1 MMNLP
6 ALLMDFGP
14 PAVSI
19 LILHY
24 KLAPYPKAF
33 PNSINQ
39 KREVIETLVLWTFMV
54 SVVTAFMFSLTISQ
68 LQNPTPALVAQ
79 RIILGVF
86 PELIVPLVYVRY
98 VKKWTW
104 DDLGFTTPKAP
115 RVTAYALVYLAIGGL
130 IPFLS
135 NRAPLSVSELVLSLY
150 QPAFIEEF
158 FFRSILQGKLERA
171 LGQNKG
177 WFYGGI
183 LFGLAHAP
191 MDFFGPYWFGVE
203 GNVLA
208 AFLLLI
214 KQIMYGWVYGII
226 FMKTRSIVPTFIG
239 HYFVDW
245 RLGSIIKRLL

>member
-1 MMNLP
+1 
-6 ALLMDFGP
+6 
-14 PAVSI
+14 
-19 LILHY
+19 
-24 KLAPYPKAF
+24 
-33 PNSINQ
+33 
-39 KREVIETLVLWTFMV
+39 MV
-54 SVVTAFMFSLTISQ
+54 GVVTTFMFSLTPSQ
-68 LQNPTPALVAQ
+68 LQNPTNKMVLQ
-79 RIILGVF
+79 RILIGVV
-86 PELIVPLVYVRY
+86 PELIGPLLYVRY

-104 DDLGFTTPKAP
+104 NDLGFTKPKAP
-115 RVTAYALVYLAIGGL
+115 RVTAYALIYLAIGGL

-135 NRAPLSVSELVLSLY
+135 NRAPLSVAELVWSLY

-177 WFYGGI
+177 WFYSGI

-203 GNVLA
+203 GNILA

-226 FMKTRSIVPTFIG
+226 FMKTRSIIPTFIG

-245 RLGSIIKRLL
+245 RLGSIMKRLFLS